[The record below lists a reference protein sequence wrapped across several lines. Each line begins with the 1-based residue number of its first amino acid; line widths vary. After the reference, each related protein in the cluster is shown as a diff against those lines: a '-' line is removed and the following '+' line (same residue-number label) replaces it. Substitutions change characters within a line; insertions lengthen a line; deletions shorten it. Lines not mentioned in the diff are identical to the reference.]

1 MVVGRVETFADVA
14 VSLWVSPWKLFS
26 LVLALGLAACAP
38 RPPRVA
44 VGALAAG
51 LDEFVAAHPLAGG
64 QEIRA
69 DEVGRTPS
77 ASYHLVQ
84 VRGSESPH
92 RHIAHDLTVFVLHG
106 QGTLTL
112 GEVCR
117 ALAAGDAAVIPRGA
131 VHWFAN
137 GGRAPALALVV
148 FTPPLD
154 APDTVAAEVR

>member
-1 MVVGRVETFADVA
+1 MT
-14 VSLWVSPWKLFS
+14 
-26 LVLALGLAACAP
+26 
-38 RPPRVA
+38 
-44 VGALAAG
+44 
-51 LDEFVAAHPLAGG
+51 
-64 QEIRA
+64 
-69 DEVGRTPS
+69 

-92 RHIAHDLTVFVLHG
+92 YHVAHDLTVLVLRG

-112 GEVCR
+112 GEVRR

-131 VHWFAN
+131 VHWYAN

-154 APDTVAAEVR
+154 APDTVPAEPR